1 MVGWEVKMCLG
12 LLTKQKKCIR
22 IEEFGE
28 KVPLFGEKGVILQIA
43 LLCVVMN

>member
-1 MVGWEVKMCLG
+1 MCPWAVNK
-12 LLTKQKKCIR
+12 TKKCIG

-28 KVPLFGEKGVILQIA
+28 KVPLFGEKGVFLQIA